1 MDFQGAVSVTI
12 GEVDTM
18 NKDFKVMQKQEQKNK
33 EVPKLTTKSENSTTT
48 SP

>member
-18 NKDFKVMQKQEQKNK
+18 NKDFKIMHVNK
-33 EVPKLTTKSENSTTT
+33 SN
-48 SP
+48 